1 MGILSMLTV
10 LNAVCGIIL
19 QAIFPNKRHSILL
32 VCSAIALLLVCQ
44 SRPLMGFLSG
54 IPWDTILMLFS
65 LTVFGEFVFG
75 SNLFDWLIKLIAVLC
90 KGKAERLIVFINVSV
105 YLVSSI
111 LNNYQALLLMLPVM
125 VNLVKMMGNINQ
137 RYLTILF
144 SSVLVS
150 SNLAGASTPIGDFPA
165 LYLLSQKAISFG
177 SYFCNATPMAV
188 LAETVLVLVSVFA
201 YRRQPICSSPI
212 EEKMFVLNIQE
223 LYRSVCINKKMLIPS
238 TVVFAAM
245 FAGWLLG
252 YNPTIV
258 SLLGVAAVSVII
270 KCCTYSEWK
279 IKALDAS
286 IFVYFISL
294 FIIIAS
300 IQQTEALP
308 MIAEQLMLIKN
319 KTLLIV
325 VFSFIV
331 VVVTGVVSAGPS
343 TVVFFPICMAIQSYY
358 PDNMAITCFCLSI
371 CAGSSLFL
379 SSATAGPLLTRVTEM
394 AGINVDNEKFLLSFK
409 NYLVPGLIG
418 SAVIFLSN
426 LLYLIIRTY
435 VL

>member
-1 MGILSMLTV
+1 MSTISILTV

-19 QAIFPNKRHSILL
+19 QAIFPSKRHSILL
-32 VCSAIALLLVCQ
+32 VCSAIALLLI
-44 SRPLMGFLSG
+44 SHSMSLMDFLSG

-65 LTVFGEFVFG
+65 LTVFGEFIFG
-75 SNLFDWLIKLIAVLC
+75 SNLFDWLIKLIALLC
-90 KGKAERLIVFINVSV
+90 KGKAERLIIFINVSV

-111 LNNYQALLLMLPVM
+111 LNNYQALLLMLPVI

-188 LAETVLVLVSVFA
+188 LAEALLVAVSILA
-201 YRRQPICSSPI
+201 YRRQPVNSSQI

-223 LYRSVCINKKMLIPS
+223 LYRSVRINKKMLIPS
-238 TVVFAAM
+238 SIVFAGM
-245 FAGWLLG
+245 FTGWLMG

-258 SLLGVAAVSVII
+258 SILGVAAVSVII
-270 KCCTYSEWK
+270 KCCSYSEQK
-279 IKALDAS
+279 IKTLDSS

-300 IQQTEALP
+300 IQQTEVLLI
-308 MIAEQLMLIKN
+308 IAEHLLLIKN
-319 KTLLIV
+319 PTLLII

-331 VVVTGVVSAGPS
+331 VVVTGIVSAGPS
-343 TVVFFPICMAIQSYY
+343 TVVFFPVSMAIQSYY
-358 PDNMAITCFCLSI
+358 PDNMVITCFCLSI

-379 SSATAGPLLTRVTEM
+379 SSATAGPLLTRVTET
-394 AGINVDNEKFLLSFK
+394 ADISLENEKFLLSFK
-409 NYLVPGLIG
+409 NYLVPGIIG
-418 SAVIFLSN
+418 SAIIYLSN
-426 LLYLIIRTY
+426 LIYLIIRIY
-435 VL
+435 IH